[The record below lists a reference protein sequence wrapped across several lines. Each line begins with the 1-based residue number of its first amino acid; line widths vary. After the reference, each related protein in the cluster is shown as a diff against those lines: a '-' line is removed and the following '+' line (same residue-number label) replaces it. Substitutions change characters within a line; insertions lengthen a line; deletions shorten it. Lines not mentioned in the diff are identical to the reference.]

1 MCKLYIE
8 TSDLD
13 KAVEAA
19 KQIMLEA
26 GGAVIG
32 LKSEVLNQY
41 VEQRLAGIDFVSP
54 RQHTKFSIVVGIVIG
69 LELARTGLSLEVKT
83 SLEDYVTAYDVA

>member
-19 KQIMLEA
+19 DKIMQDA
-26 GGAVIG
+26 GLAVID
-32 LKSEVLNQY
+32 LKSEALNQY
-41 VEQRLAGIDFVSP
+41 VEKRLGGIEFVSP
-54 RQHTKFSIVVGIVIG
+54 RQHTKFSIIVGIVIG
-69 LELARTGLSLEVKT
+69 LELARTGLSLDT
-83 SLEDYVTAYDVA
+83 SVFLEELALAAA